1 VSGPWLQTWP
11 AAHPRAR
18 VVGVTR
24 AGGSA
29 RDFDGWS
36 DVLGDDV
43 EVCAVQLPGRLDR
56 FREPALE
63 SVEPAAEAVAAAIAE
78 LPAALPL
85 VLMGDCLGTLIAFE
99 VAREQ
104 RRRGSAMPAAL
115 VVASYPPP
123 DRLRTERAYHDAPAE
138 ELRGRLAEVGGVPS
152 HVLMDDE
159 LFELMLPTLRADFAL
174 FERYRCTPEPPLEA
188 SIHAIVGETD
198 PYLGVPDMEGWA
210 CHTSG
215 AFAVRAFAGGHFFLH
230 EREEPLRYVRS
241 VALAA
246 T

>member
-1 VSGPWLQTWP
+1 MSGAWLQAWP

-18 VVGVTR
+18 VVCVTR

-56 FREPALE
+56 FREPALDA
-63 SVEPAAEAVAAAIAE
+63 VEPVAVAAAAAIAD

-85 VLMGDCLGTLIAFE
+85 VLMGDCMGTLIAYE

-104 RRRGSAMPAAL
+104 RRRGQPMPEAL

-123 DRLRTERAYHDAPAE
+123 DRLRTERPYHDAPAE

-174 FERYRCTPEPPLEA
+174 FERYRYTPEPPLA
-188 SIHAIVGETD
+188 ADIHAIVGETD
-198 PYLGVPDMEGWA
+198 PYLGVPDVEAWA

-215 AFAVRAFAGGHFFLH
+215 SFTVRAFPGGHFFLREH
-230 EREEPLRYVRS
+230 EEPLRYVRD